1 MKADQINIFYTDD
14 DRDDIV
20 FFKDA
25 VVEASN
31 DVNVIAN
38 YNGGDLLQL
47 LTNPPPHPAM
57 VFLDWNMPG
66 KDGAYVLKQMM
77 ASEEIRD
84 VPVIILSTSDLPENV
99 AQARA
104 LGAKM
109 YMTKPNSF
117 KALVQL
123 IKYALTIDW
132 ETFVPNDNNFFY
144 NKRVIT

>member
-1 MKADQINIFYTDD
+1 MKTDVINIFYTDD
-14 DRDDIV
+14 DRDDIA

-25 VVEASN
+25 VVAASTGI
-31 DVNVIAN
+31 NVVAN

-66 KDGAYVLKQMM
+66 KDGAYVLRQMM
-77 ASEEIRD
+77 ASEEISK

-99 AQARA
+99 EQARA

-109 YMTKPNSF
+109 YMT
-117 KALVQL
+117 
-123 IKYALTIDW
+123 
-132 ETFVPNDNNFFY
+132 
-144 NKRVIT
+144 